1 MKHVL
6 TKALA
11 LSISLLI
18 LGVVLT
24 VAACSDDVATTTSGG
39 PSTTTVPSTTTTLA
53 IDPSTFSVTF
63 TNEYFAATLG
73 MMYLYERN
81 LEDGTRAR
89 VTLAPTSE
97 TRVVMGVEC
106 AVFTGYVYMDDPTV
120 RSHTDTV
127 AWYAEDAGGNVWCF
141 GEEIT
146 NYEGEEAVDAVSW
159 EAGVNGAV
167 PAMVM
172 EGEPKPGDLYH
183 QGYAGGLVEIMAE
196 VLDVNST
203 VEIPYGSFEQVV
215 KVREWTPSRPGATK
229 VKYYAPGVGLVLVEQ
244 GESGL
249 VIDRLVNLYSP

>member
-1 MKHVL
+1 MKRVL
-6 TKALA
+6 TKVVT
-11 LSISLLI
+11 LSITLVM
-18 LGVVLT
+18 LGAVMVM
-24 VAACSDDVATTTSGG
+24 AACSDDVATTTTTQT
-39 PSTTTVPSTTTTLA
+39 PPTTQTTTIAL
-53 IDPSTFSVTF
+53 DPATFSVAF

-73 MMYLYERN
+73 MMYLYERE
-81 LEDGTRAR
+81 LEDGSRAR

-106 AVFTGYVYMDDPTV
+106 AVFTGYVYMDDPAV

-127 AWYAEDAGGNVWCF
+127 AWFAQDAGGNVWCF

-146 NYEGEEAVDAVSW
+146 RYEGEEAVDAGSW

-167 PAMVM
+167 PAIVM
-172 EGEPKPGDLYH
+172 KGEPQPGDSYH
-183 QGYAGGLVEIMAE
+183 QGYVDGRVEIMAE

-215 KVREWTPSRPGATK
+215 KIKEWTPSKPGATK

-244 GESGL
+244 GESGS
-249 VIDRLVNLYSP
+249 VIDRLVGLYSP